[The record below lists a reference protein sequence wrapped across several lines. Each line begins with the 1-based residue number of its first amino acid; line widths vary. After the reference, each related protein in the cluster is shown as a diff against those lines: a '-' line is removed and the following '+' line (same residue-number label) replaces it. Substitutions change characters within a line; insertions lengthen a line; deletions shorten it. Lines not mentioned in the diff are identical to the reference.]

1 MPILYSMKQY
11 TVAMLLTLLTLFLP
25 TKLVAQNYES
35 NTTCYNL
42 QKTSSGHYVASI
54 SLNNLTQVRA
64 QLESG
69 IHTLL
74 MDSAYAFNYQNELG
88 IAFTP
93 SKSKINL
100 GGKTYNITHRAEATL
115 QLNNYAYYKGEIF
128 LLPAFKNEYEVALP
142 IQNLFHQNG
151 TRCIRLDLK
160 KANFQILATNESVPQ
175 TWHSLPM
182 NFDTYLNMP
191 AINTTLHIQ
200 NSNYDASINGNFNL
214 DLGNA
219 SLIFLFE
226 QSKTIQGF
234 LQQHAEKIKIHN
246 GYDRQGNIIAKAFIP
261 KAINIGN
268 TLFLNPTIAITKV
281 LPKFSTEGC
290 IGLKY
295 FQNQTVIFDFDNK
308 KFYIQPQQ

>member
-1 MPILYSMKQY
+1 MRL
-11 TVAMLLTLLTLFLP
+11 VAATMLLTLLTPFLP
-25 TKLVAQNYES
+25 AKIVAQNQEC
-35 NTTCYNL
+35 NATCYDL
-42 QKTSSGHYVASI
+42 QKTSSGHYVTTI
-54 SLNNLTQVRA
+54 SLNNTTQVRA

-74 MDSAYAFNYQNELG
+74 MDSAFAFNHQDELG

-151 TRCIRLDLK
+151 TRCIKLDLK
-160 KANFQILATNESVPQ
+160 KANFQILATNESVPKR
-175 TWHSLPM
+175 WHSLPM
-182 NFDTYLNMP
+182 NFDTYLKMP
-191 AINTTLHIQ
+191 AIITTLHIQ
-200 NSNYDASINGNFNL
+200 DSNYDASIKGNFNL

-226 QSKTIQGF
+226 QSNTIQEF
-234 LQQHAEKIKIHN
+234 LQQYAEKIKIHN
-246 GYDRQGNIIAKAFIP
+246 GYDRQGNIIAKAIIP
-261 KAINIGN
+261 TAITIGN
-268 TLFLNPTIAITKV
+268 TPFQNPTIAITKA

-295 FQNQTVIFDFDNK
+295 FQNHAVIFDFDNK